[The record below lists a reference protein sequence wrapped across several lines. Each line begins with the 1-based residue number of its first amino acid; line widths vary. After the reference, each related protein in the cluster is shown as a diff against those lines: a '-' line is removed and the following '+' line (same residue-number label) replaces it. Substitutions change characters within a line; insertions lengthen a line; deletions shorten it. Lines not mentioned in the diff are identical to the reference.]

1 MEEQSSTPRRTLF
14 RRLEHHEDEPLM
26 TSSEH
31 RISASLRRSIDG
43 QLEEGLRALE
53 EQATELMRE
62 IAAEIWRAS
71 GNDMRPEQERIVSL
85 LSRDQT
91 VKTLI
96 ASSDERFQALALR
109 SARVEDSMNEVA
121 ESGRTSRD
129 AIEASLLAIREI
141 ADSPTLHGVEQVRTQ
156 LEQVEHHIA
165 AALATMQERDRAIV
179 ETVTQQVQAHGQLL
193 TEETAKVIGAIDAYV
208 QTGAEALG
216 TLSQRVEEHAEAFAV
231 HDGTISQTVADRVA
245 TELAPVAEQLE
256 MLAEQVGLHG
266 RDQEQV
272 RTAIERLVEA
282 RIMGVARL
290 IRADSEALQALI
302 EERTEVQ
309 VDTIRETVDWRMAA
323 FAERID
329 EKLGSVAEEI
339 AATITERMDT
349 GVGAIDGGALTLA
362 EGQARGRGTPAGAHR
377 RPHDRDRPPDPVRQP
392 GVGIDGARAAGD
404 HAERAARRGARSPD
418 AASDQGAA
426 GRARRRDGDQRRR
439 EDPLDQRSA
448 AQGDPVDDRVD
459 GEGRRGAGREDRPP
473 DRARRRGRRQ
483 RHAGRDRSHDR
494 RDPGDVGDAP
504 QRLSPRGS
512 DDGPGFAPA
521 LVIGSARCTVA
532 SPRLIGHS
540 VSPSRSLVTQS
551 STVAVRVSASIART
565 RPPATISCPIETVA
579 RNCAEIAETAAASPA
594 HATTQAAM

>member
-179 ETVTQQVQAHGQLL
+179 QTVTQQVQTHGRLL

-231 HDGTISQTVADRVA
+231 HDGTISQTVADRVT

-272 RTAIERLVEA
+272 RAAIERLVEA

-362 EGQARGRGTPAGAHR
+362 EAQGAVEERLLAHIDDRMTAIARLIRSDNQALASTVREQQAITPSEPLDAEL
-377 RPHDRDRPPDPVRQP
+377 DP
-392 GVGIDGARAAGD
+392 
-404 HAERAARRGARSPD
+404 PD

-473 DRARRRGRRQ
+473 DRAGRRGRRQ

-521 LVIGSARCTVA
+521 LVMSGAR
-532 SPRLIGHS
+532 SPHR
-540 VSPSRSLVTQS
+540 
-551 STVAVRVSASIART
+551 A
-565 RPPATISCPIETVA
+565 
-579 RNCAEIAETAAASPA
+579 
-594 HATTQAAM
+594 